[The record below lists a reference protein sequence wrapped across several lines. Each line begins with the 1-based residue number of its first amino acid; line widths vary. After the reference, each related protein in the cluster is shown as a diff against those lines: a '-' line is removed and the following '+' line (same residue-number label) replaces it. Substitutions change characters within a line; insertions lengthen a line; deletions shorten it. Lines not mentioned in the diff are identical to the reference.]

1 MIRESLVSVEPK
13 SLKLIVMLIGLVVV
27 AAVLLYMV
35 KPQYQSFSERSTTF
49 EMLNTQIDDPEQ
61 LQRAINTEQ
70 HKIKELRLQLHGEAG
85 DMPVNEIEAYLVGR
99 LQGLAW
105 DAGVELTGVRPG
117 PKKQIMK
124 FEEISFKVDLT
135 GEYRNLYKWLKKVGD
150 TLGFMLVSN
159 YEIGLDGKKSN
170 QIPLKMSVT
179 IVFYRVADK

>member
-1 MIRESLVSVEPK
+1 MIRENLVSVEPR
-13 SLKLIVMLIGLVVV
+13 SLGLIMILIGFMVV
-27 AAVLLYMV
+27 AVVMLYMV

-49 EMLNTQIDDPEQ
+49 EMLNTQIDDQQQ
-61 LQRAINTEQ
+61 LQRAIEIEQ
-70 HKIKELRLQLHGEAG
+70 QKLKKLQLQLHGEAG
-85 DMPVNEIEAYLVGR
+85 DMPVNEMEAYLVGR

-105 DAGVELTGVRPG
+105 DAGVELAGVRPG
-117 PKKQIMK
+117 SKKQIMK

-135 GEYRNLYKWLKKVGD
+135 GEYINLYKWLKKVGN